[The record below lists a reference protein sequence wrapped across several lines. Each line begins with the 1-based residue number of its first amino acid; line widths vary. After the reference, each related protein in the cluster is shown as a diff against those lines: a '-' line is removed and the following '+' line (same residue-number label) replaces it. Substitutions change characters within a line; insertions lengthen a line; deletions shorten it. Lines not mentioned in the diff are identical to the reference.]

1 MAQVVQKQPKSCTF
15 APIFCNKFASSSS
28 LISVKIYFSLFVIL
42 SWNDQ
47 WALKT
52 LDTLRRNFWQTAVLF
67 LLLGPEK
74 GHWKYFLSLKI
85 CLTKGWVCVRSY
97 WKTVKFVS
105 FSFSYLVGGSDEGP
119 TPISEPYTHYN
130 LYLSKLQNVF
140 VPFAKCICPNWQ
152 IYLSP
157 TWLVCLT
164 PISEPNTL
172 QLGSIYSFL

>member
-97 WKTVKFVS
+97 WKTEKFVS

-119 TPISEPYTHYN
+119 TPISEVHTTTWIASTFTFTSIFTFTFDFILTFTPRYT
-130 LYLSKLQNVF
+130 LR
-140 VPFAKCICPNWQ
+140 
-152 IYLSP
+152 
-157 TWLVCLT
+157 
-164 PISEPNTL
+164 L
-172 QLGSIYSFL
+172 QLG